1 MKISMRLI
9 LTGHC
14 PLSPVAS
21 CEHYFNLNRAPS
33 TSKRRVDQGSSG
45 VGKVVSSSSWQ
56 GGPEDKPVAGEYTC
70 NCN

>member
-1 MKISMRLI
+1 MPMVGQWDTNLAKLNLANFHQRY
-9 LTGHC
+9 C
-14 PLSPVAS
+14 
-21 CEHYFNLNRAPS
+21 NLNRAPS